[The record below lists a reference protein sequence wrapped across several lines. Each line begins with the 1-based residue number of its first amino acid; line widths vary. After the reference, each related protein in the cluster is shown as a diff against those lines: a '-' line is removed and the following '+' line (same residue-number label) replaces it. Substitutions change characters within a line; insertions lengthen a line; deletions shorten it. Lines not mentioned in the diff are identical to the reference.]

1 MSALRLVND
10 TTVSSSVALVNV
22 TDVFTTDF
30 EVYQVVGANFL
41 GATST
46 ATGTNMRLIDPSGSA
61 IADDYMY
68 AQLTMK
74 GETSFG
80 EDRSEDES
88 RIWNVMS
95 GIDDSGQASGGCFW
109 IYNPVSSSNYTWVL
123 YESSGI
129 PSGNFR
135 GYKGIG
141 CYPKNTS
148 ITGFQIENNEGVN
161 FAGGGSIKTYGLRV
175 DS

>member
-1 MSALRLVND
+1 MSALRLLNE
-10 TTVSSSVALVNV
+10 TTVSSGVALVNV
-22 TDVFTTDF
+22 TDIFTTEF

-46 ATGTNMRLIDPSGSA
+46 ATGTNLRLINAGGGV

-68 AQLTMK
+68 AQQAMK
-74 GETSFG
+74 AETSFG
-80 EDRSEDES
+80 ENRSEDES

-95 GIDDSGQASGGCFW
+95 GIDDSGQASGGDFW
-109 IYNPVSSSNYTWVL
+109 IFNPVSSSNYTWVV
-123 YESSGI
+123 YESSGS
-129 PSGNFR
+129 PGGNFR
-135 GYKGIG
+135 GYKGIA
-141 CYPKNTS
+141 CYPKNIA

-161 FAGGGSIKTYGLRV
+161 FSGGGSLKTFGLRV

>member
-68 AQLTMK
+68 AQQSMK
-74 GETSFG
+74 AETGFG
-80 EDRSEDES
+80 ENRSEDES

-95 GIDDSGQASGGCFW
+95 GVDDSGQASGGDFW
-109 IYNPVSSSNYTWVL
+109 IFNPVSASNYTWVV
-123 YESSGI
+123 YESSGS

-135 GYKGIG
+135 GYKGIA

-161 FAGGGSIKTYGLRV
+161 FAGGGSLMDCELIANG
-175 DS
+175 